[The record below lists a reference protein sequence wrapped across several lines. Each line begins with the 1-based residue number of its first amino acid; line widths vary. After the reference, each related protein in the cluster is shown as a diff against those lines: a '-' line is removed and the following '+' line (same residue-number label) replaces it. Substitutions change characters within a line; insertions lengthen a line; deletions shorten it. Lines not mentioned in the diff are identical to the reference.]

1 MSSDSSFCVVVLVA
15 LLPSLYDAHSHQE
28 DHFFGSLHQ
37 TKTTLSVVVVVVVVV
52 NRLYRTKGI
61 MVFHQWRGRDDLEIR
76 DCRSVDLFIVQKD
89 LLLCRRIL
97 RSTEDTFGGV
107 S

>member
-28 DHFFGSLHQ
+28 DNFFGSLHQ
-37 TKTTLSVVVVVVVVV
+37 KKTTLSVVVVVVVV

-76 DCRSVDLFIVQKD
+76 DCRSVDLFIIQKD
-89 LLLCRRIL
+89 LLCRRIL
-97 RSTEDTFGGV
+97 RSTEDTFGGL